1 MDTPCAKGGRTKK
14 KEHIGGEKNMKKL
27 VILGAGCGGT
37 IMANKMR
44 RDLDPLEWSITI
56 IDKDNIH
63 YYQPGFLF
71 VPFGINTPKEIKK
84 SKREFLPTG
93 VDFVIS
99 ELTNVDWDKQE
110 VTTATKGKFKYDI
123 LIMSTGCDIR
133 PEEIE
138 GMAEGWNKN
147 IFGFYRYEDSL
158 ETKKALRKFE
168 GGKMVINIAEMP
180 IKCPVA
186 PLEFA
191 FLVDWWLTEQGLR
204 DKTEIEFVTP
214 LSGAFTKPVATQVLT
229 SACVDKNVK
238 ITPNFS
244 IGSVDSEKKV
254 IAAYDGTEVDYDML
268 ISIPPNFGSQV
279 MIDCE
284 VGDPMGYIPID
295 KHTLQPP
302 GRDNVWVLGDG
313 TNAPTSKAGA
323 VAHYQADILHENIMA
338 YIDGEAQH
346 ALSDGH
352 AL

>member
-1 MDTPCAKGGRTKK
+1 
-14 KEHIGGEKNMKKL
+14 MKKL

-56 IDKDNIH
+56 IDKDNDH

-71 VPFGINTPKEIKK
+71 VPFGLNNPKEIKK
-84 SKREFLPTG
+84 SRRDYLPTG

-99 ELTNVDWDKQE
+99 ALSNIDWDKQE
-110 VTTATKGKFKYDI
+110 VTTVSKGKFKYDI
-123 LIMSTGCDIR
+123 LVMSTGCDIR
-133 PEEIE
+133 PEEIQ
-138 GMAEGWNKN
+138 GMTDGWNKN
-147 IFGFYRYEDSL
+147 IFSFYRYEDCQKL
-158 ETKKALRKFE
+158 KKALRGFK

-214 LSGAFTKPVATQVLT
+214 LAGAFTKPVATQVLT

-238 ITPNFS
+238 VTPNFS
-244 IGSVDSEKKV
+244 LGSVDAEKKV
-254 IAAYDGTEVDYDML
+254 IASYTGTEVDYDML
-268 ISIPPNFGSQV
+268 ISIPPTFGAQV
-279 MIDCE
+279 NIDS
-284 VGDPMGYIPID
+284 GISDPMGYIPVD
-295 KHTLQPP
+295 KHTLQPA
-302 GRDNVWVLGDG
+302 GRANVWVLGDG

-323 VAHYQADILHENIMA
+323 VAHFQADILHENIMA
-338 YIDGEAQH
+338 YIEGGAQH